1 MSETFCRVLILP
13 ATKELVTSDWFFED
27 AFDMGVD
34 SGDES
39 GEIVI
44 CNCILRFVVLSQLV

>member
-44 CNCILRFVVLSQLV
+44 CNCILRFVVLSLLV